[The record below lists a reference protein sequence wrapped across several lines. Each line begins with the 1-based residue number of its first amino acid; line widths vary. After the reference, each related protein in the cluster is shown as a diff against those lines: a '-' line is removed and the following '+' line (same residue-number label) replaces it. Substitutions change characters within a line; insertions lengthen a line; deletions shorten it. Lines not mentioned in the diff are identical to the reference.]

1 MSAFTTLGL
10 AIALASIFG
19 FFARTFRQPLFIG
32 YLFAG
37 IVLAVFGV
45 FSRENS
51 LLIENMAQLGITLLL
66 FLVGLEMSFKD
77 LPRLGSA
84 ALLGAS
90 VQMIITSILAFFLA
104 MVLGFSV
111 TSSLY
116 IAISLTFA
124 STIIVVKLLSEKKD
138 LGSLYG
144 KIVVGVLLVQDF
156 VAILILVLL
165 SGFQGGDLSLTSFL
179 WVLVK
184 GALLILGVYLLSKT
198 LLQKFFDRVAEHST
212 ELLFVTSI
220 AWALLLA
227 GIVSSP
233 WIGFSIEIGG
243 FLAGVALANSSEHLQ
258 IASRVKP
265 LRDFFITTFFLLLG
279 AQMVVGITPEEFLPA
294 LVLSLFVIIGHPLIL
309 LLILVFLGFRRRT
322 SFLAAIT
329 TAQISE
335 FSFIIL
341 AVGAKVGHID
351 SSEVSLITLVGVLT
365 MTFSTYIIINAHKI
379 YIRLE
384 RPMRFLER
392 KRTKEGALGPRDHL
406 ENHIVLIGADRAG
419 RALLPVLEKRVEP
432 LVIMDFNPSLVE
444 RLTAQGYNAVYGD
457 AGDSET
463 LDLLELEKAHL
474 LLSTTDSLDDDLF
487 LLDRLKKLPHQ
498 PISIFMA
505 DSASAALTLYQAGA
519 TYVVVPQIAGGE
531 HIAHVISTQGVNR
544 ENLKRLKDKHFDR
557 LIRERFE

>member
-19 FFARTFRQPLFIG
+19 FFARTVKQPLFIG

-77 LPRLGSA
+77 LPRLGSV

-90 VQMIITSILAFFLA
+90 AQMIITSILAFFLA
-104 MVLGFSV
+104 MLLGFSP

-165 SGFQGGDLSLTSFL
+165 SGFQEGDLSLVSFL
-179 WVLVK
+179 WVLAK

-419 RALLPVLEKRVEP
+419 KALLPVLEKRVEP

-457 AGDSET
+457 ASDSET
-463 LDLLELEKAHL
+463 LDLLELDKAHL

-505 DSASAALTLYQAGA
+505 DSALAALKLYGAGA